1 MPLPDI
7 SRPVTQSEP
16 AAGPTAAD
24 PVPPPA
30 PPPHPS
36 HAAAPVDHSRR
47 RVLLGAPALAG
58 ALAVPGAVAQSRPQ
72 DRWSAGWG
80 CAPAG
85 PPPAASTL
93 AFTDQTLRLVVRT
106 SLGGKR
112 VRIRLSNEM
121 GSTDLR
127 IGAARIA
134 VRLGGAEV
142 NAAGNRQLTFGGRTA
157 ITIPAGAPALSDPV
171 TLTVTPLTDLSVS
184 LYLPGTARATTIHN
198 AAYQASYVSTTGDHC
213 AAAALPV
220 QRAFGSWPFLT
231 EVDVESAAPALVAI
245 GDSVTDGVGSTS
257 SANCRWTDWLARR
270 VQAELGASRIGIVNR
285 GIAANRLLA
294 DDATALLAGN
304 DVLERFDRD
313 VLATAGVR
321 SLIVLIGIND
331 IVYSPSTRPIPAEEL
346 IAGYL
351 QLVARAHL
359 HGITVVGATLP
370 PFYGFVYYTPEREA
384 VRQAVNAWIRSAGAF
399 DALADIDLVLR
410 NPGAPMSLRAEY
422 DSGDRLHPN
431 DLGYQALATAI
442 PLPSL
447 ASLLFTGR

>member
-1 MPLPDI
+1 MSFPD
-7 SRPVTQSEP
+7 SSASDSPVT
-16 AAGPTAAD
+16 
-24 PVPPPA
+24 
-30 PPPHPS
+30 PS
-36 HAAAPVDHSRR
+36 ALTPQDDHGVNRGRR
-47 RVLLGAPALAG
+47 RIVLGTPVLAG
-58 ALAVPGAVAQSRPQ
+58 ALAVPAASVQAQAGLPE
-72 DRWSAGWG
+72 RWSAGWG

-85 PPPAASTL
+85 PPPSASLLT
-93 AFTDQTLRLVVRT
+93 FTNQTLRLIVRT

-121 GSTDLR
+121 GDTDLR

-134 VRLGGAEV
+134 ARLGGPDV

-157 ITIPAGAPALSDPV
+157 VTIPAGAPVLSDPV
-171 TLTVTPLTDLSVS
+171 TLTVAPLTDLSVS

-198 AAYQASYVSTTGDHC
+198 AAYQASYISTTGDHS

-270 VQAELGASRIGIVNR
+270 VQAELGASRLGIVNR

-321 SLIVLIGIND
+321 SLIALIGIND
-331 IVYSPSTRPIPAEEL
+331 IVYSPSTRPIAAEEL

-359 HGITVVGATLP
+359 HGITVVGATLLD
-370 PFYGFVYYTPEREA
+370 R
-384 VRQAVNAWIRSAGAF
+384 
-399 DALADIDLVLR
+399 ALAAGELYGSR
-410 NPGAPMSLRAEY
+410 HRHGPSPRAPAGVPAAGPAGGSARVPRRS
-422 DSGDRLHPN
+422 SG
-431 DLGYQALATAI
+431 
-442 PLPSL
+442 
-447 ASLLFTGR
+447 